1 MLLQALG
8 KKVVAA
14 QAKRLD
20 DAGLSVGELCN
31 MRGRHNIIT
40 NDALCVD
47 ALKKRGIK
55 SKRLHKT
62 LPTIVTPAHRDN
74 SLTR

>member
-8 KKVVAA
+8 KKVIAA

-31 MRGRHNIIT
+31 MRGRHIT